1 MFVHRLVLKS
11 AEEDALEECMLVM
24 KPCDPEDMA
33 SEDECIDEE
42 VVFPP
47 LHSTSKPA
55 RSVPWRASV
64 CSFSLAVS
72 RMSCADW

>member
-42 VVFPP
+42 VIFPP
-47 LHSTSKPA
+47 LHSTFKPA
-55 RSVPWRASV
+55 
-64 CSFSLAVS
+64 
-72 RMSCADW
+72 